1 LPATDL
7 GYISIP
13 DATIGRHFSHHP
25 QFAARHPGRD
35 WRFRKVR
42 VPLGE
47 FRCLYSDPG
56 VQPNNPA
63 GLMGGVGKAC
73 SGYAD
78 VAISELARTVG
89 EALVAEAA
97 DLANPAVQKIVAF
110 RDGGPSLINSVS
122 EPLAVSRIN
131 GKWFVREGTHR
142 AVALALIG
150 TDAIDAIDFESAEL
164 T

>member
-1 LPATDL
+1 MPATDL
-7 GYISIP
+7 GYIAIL
-13 DATIGRHFSHHP
+13 DATIGRHFGHHA
-25 QFAARHPGRD
+25 QFAARHPDRE

-42 VPLGE
+42 VPLAE
-47 FRCLYSDPG
+47 LRCLCSDPG

-63 GLMGGVGKAC
+63 GLMGGVGRPP

-78 VAISELARTVG
+78 VAISELAQTIG
-89 EALVAEAA
+89 EALVAGAE
-97 DLANPAVQKIVAF
+97 DLANPAVQKVVAF
-110 RDGGPSLINSVS
+110 RDGGPRLIYSVS
-122 EPLAVSRIN
+122 EPLAVSRVN

-150 TDAIDAIDFESAEL
+150 ADAIDAIDFESAEL